1 MSNCVLLDEYKCNL
15 AAILGHQLEEEFEQG
30 EEEAH
35 QGRRLFE
42 EGREEVKMK
51 EDNLQIAIT

>member
-15 AAILGHQLEEEFEQG
+15 AAVLGHQLEEG

-42 EGREEVKMK
+42 EGGEEGKMK
-51 EDNLQIAIT
+51 EDNLQLAIT